1 MRTPRP
7 RGVNCGGAVLR
18 HQCSDSVLCAVQWC
32 VQCSVVVRGL
42 FTTSYG
48 VEYVCMGKA
57 NSDPTEHSFGK
68 CRTMCGA
75 NYWTS
80 VQNFMV
86 SNRLAQRLHLLKL
99 VGFFP
104 GDVQADLDRAK
115 AEEKED
121 DEVILAQL
129 ARELADDQPDPPTD
143 ELLLAAVGNYAG
155 YLARKVQAN
164 SSVAECCKQELAQQE
179 EMKITVELER
189 GDPPSV
195 MFDALVELV
204 DRGEL
209 ETGRAVLKR
218 PSLPMAHMA
227 SFGMSL
233 WDSLMCREDKK
244 ERRLRF
250 LSLAMRHRDGFRHLL
265 EFLAASDPTLQGYRC
280 QEGHNLAN
288 TILPHI
294 SRSLFNCFG
303 ANFSKDV
310 TSEARKNKA
319 LKQPTGRKRSS
330 IEEGRKETARN
341 RDVYKSRKLTGAH
354 KS

>member
-1 MRTPRP
+1 MISVMNVRGQGQDVRWNDKYRCVLRP
-7 RGVNCGGAVLR
+7 RAGGDEGGEGGVEDQAGRFDEQSEANIKFLQEIGEICKVWAGKEKKKRGTKIGRLPTPTASALHITCNALPASCRDIILR
-18 HQCSDSVLCAVQWC
+18 KIP
-32 VQCSVVVRGL
+32 
-42 FTTSYG
+42 G

-68 CRTMCGA
+68 RRTMCGA

-121 DEVILAQL
+121 DELILAQL

-189 GDPPSV
+189 
-195 MFDALVELV
+195 A
-204 DRGEL
+204 
-209 ETGRAVLKR
+209 TR
-218 PSLPMAHMA
+218 PL
-227 SFGMSL
+227 
-233 WDSLMCREDKK
+233 
-244 ERRLRF
+244 
-250 LSLAMRHRDGFRHLL
+250 
-265 EFLAASDPTLQGYRC
+265 
-280 QEGHNLAN
+280 
-288 TILPHI
+288 
-294 SRSLFNCFG
+294 
-303 ANFSKDV
+303 
-310 TSEARKNKA
+310 
-319 LKQPTGRKRSS
+319 
-330 IEEGRKETARN
+330 
-341 RDVYKSRKLTGAH
+341 
-354 KS
+354 

>member
-1 MRTPRP
+1 
-7 RGVNCGGAVLR
+7 
-18 HQCSDSVLCAVQWC
+18 
-32 VQCSVVVRGL
+32 
-42 FTTSYG
+42 
-48 VEYVCMGKA
+48 MGKA

-68 CRTMCGA
+68 RRTMCGA

-143 ELLLAAVGNYAG
+143 ELLLANSVGNYAG

-319 LKQPTGRKRSS
+319 LKQPTDRKRSS